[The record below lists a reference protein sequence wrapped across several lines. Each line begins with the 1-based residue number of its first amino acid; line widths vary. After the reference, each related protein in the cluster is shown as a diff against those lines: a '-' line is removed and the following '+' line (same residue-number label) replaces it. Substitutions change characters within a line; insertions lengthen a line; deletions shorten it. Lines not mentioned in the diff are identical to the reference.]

1 MVALGRTKDGLKADP
16 GGAPASSAAFSEL
29 ASEPEASCAEI
40 DPTKVLGRRR
50 GRRTFG
56 MVRTG
61 ELPKVFPTK
70 CGGAWGRRK
79 GV

>member
-1 MVALGRTKDGLKADP
+1 MVRQWWALGRTRNGLKVDP

-29 ASEPEASCAEI
+29 ANESEASCSEI

-50 GRRTFG
+50 GRRTFC

-61 ELPKVFPTK
+61 ELPNVFPTK
-70 CGGAWGRRK
+70 RGGA
-79 GV
+79 